1 MFWLI
6 CVVPTFKAFLW
17 SKGLYP
23 RYSLQVGLSVAF
35 ILFLHLLCSPG
46 GRTGHFLA
54 GSQRGACDGGGK
66 WGTARTLTSCIYWS
80 CLPQLTD
87 ESSIIE
93 ALFLLTFRFLD
104 LSSTLNLI
112 PVFLIKKM
120 EKFRVEVW
128 VAFPAP
134 VTLTGFSNQCLCVI
148 GSELSLLCLYTVYFC
163 SS

>member
-1 MFWLI
+1 MSFPRSKHFSGARVCIPDTACKLDWVLLSSCFCI
-6 CVVPTFKAFLW
+6 CCVALGAEQDI
-17 SKGLYP
+17 S
-23 RYSLQVGLSVAF
+23 SL
-35 ILFLHLLCSPG
+35 
-46 GRTGHFLA
+46 GH
-54 GSQRGACDGGGK
+54 RGVLVMGGK

-87 ESSIIE
+87 ESSITE

-134 VTLTGFSNQCLCVI
+134 VTLTGFSNQGLCVI